1 VVAAAAETDVAPTHV
16 LIATLENF
24 WWLWTLIALIG
35 AAKLAWRF
43 YKWRRLVRSGIADV
57 DQMDGRTFEE
67 FLVTLFR
74 RLGYAVEHTGRRGDY
89 GADLVIAKQGK
100 RTVVQ
105 AKRSA
110 RSVGVKAVQ
119 EVATAKAPYRCTGAL
134 VVTNS
139 RFSRQARTLASANN
153 VVLWDRDALIDRL
166 LAASN

>member
-1 VVAAAAETDVAPTHV
+1 VLAVAAETDPTHV
-16 LIATLENF
+16 LIVALESF
-24 WWLWTLIALIG
+24 WWLWTLIAVIG

-43 YKWRRLVRSGIADV
+43 YKWRRLARSGISEV
-57 DQMDGRTFEE
+57 DQMDGRTFEQ

-74 RLGYAVEHTGRRGDY
+74 RLGYAVEHTGRRGDF
-89 GADLVIAKQGK
+89 GADLVIAKRGK

-110 RSVGVKAVQ
+110 RRVGVKAVQ

-139 RFSRQARTLASANN
+139 RFSPQARTLASAND

>member
-1 VVAAAAETDVAPTHV
+1 VLAAAAETDPTHV
-16 LIATLENF
+16 LILALESF
-24 WWLWTLIALIG
+24 WWLWALIVGVG

-43 YKWRRLVRSGIADV
+43 YKWRRLARSRITEV
-57 DQMDGRTFEE
+57 DQMDGRTFEV

-105 AKRSA
+105 AKRTA
-110 RSVGVKAVQ
+110 RRVGVKAVQ
-119 EVATAKAPYRCTGAL
+119 EVATARAPYRCTGAL

-139 RFSRQARTLASANN
+139 RFSSQARTLAQAND
-153 VVLWDRDALIDRL
+153 VALWDREALVDKL
-166 LAASN
+166 LVARS